1 MGAFSWIFNMKEYK
15 KALASVKKSI
25 DISGSNYDARYNY
38 TSTLALPL
46 NRNSLILIDFFVA
59 SKI

>member
-1 MGAFSWIFNMKEYK
+1 MKEYK